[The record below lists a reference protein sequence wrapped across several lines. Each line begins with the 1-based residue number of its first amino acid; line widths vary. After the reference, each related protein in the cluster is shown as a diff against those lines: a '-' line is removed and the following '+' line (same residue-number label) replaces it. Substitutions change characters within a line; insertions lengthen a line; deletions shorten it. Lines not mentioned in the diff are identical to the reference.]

1 MVAHYTST
9 PYDYTGPQRSPS
21 YPLLCVRLGRAGEQN
36 REPDADVQ
44 CCRRTLTLLPY
55 PRIGIAWHTVHH
67 LSNTQRPYQAR
78 CVRERAVSFSTLPS
92 HAKQL
97 LHCTLPPV
105 LSYIHYDLLL
115 SPLPPVLSYIRIVA
129 RAPVGWAALD
139 PLAGWRS
146 TGGLGGARPA
156 CWLKKHGWAGRC

>member
-1 MVAHYTST
+1 MIAHYTST
-9 PYDYTGPQRSPS
+9 PYDYTGPRRSPS
-21 YPLLCVRLGRAGEQN
+21 SPLLCARPGRAGKHN
-36 REPDADVQ
+36 HEPDAGVQ

-55 PRIGIAWHTVHH
+55 PHISIAWHTVHH

-97 LHCTLPPV
+97 LHCT
-105 LSYIHYDLLL
+105 
-115 SPLPPVLSYIRIVA
+115 LPPVLSYIRIVA